1 MWNSVFHIGNSWK
14 MCFPQNLWKI
24 ILLVDEFTLGVQLN
38 CEYFVEVAKKQMP
51 FVIVSALVQ
60 LSWKRDYRLT
70 MSIFVTGKKKIC
82 FQLAM
87 LSDIFMVGPFSFK
100 AIKCEQM
107 QCMLGQLSGST
118 TAVLPLSSFVSCPDC
133 FSMAILLML
142 FCTAAFAIIKKTF
155 NNHSKKSAK
164 FATLGKVKGTVA
176 RCRGILYC

>member
-1 MWNSVFHIGNSWK
+1 
-14 MCFPQNLWKI
+14 
-24 ILLVDEFTLGVQLN
+24 
-38 CEYFVEVAKKQMP
+38 MP

-142 FCTAAFAIIKKTF
+142 FCTAAFAIIKKKKLSTITA
-155 NNHSKKSAK
+155 KKSPK
-164 FATLGKVKGTVA
+164 FATLGKVEELLLDVGGFYTVKFYFTTPIIS
-176 RCRGILYC
+176 GLFEI

>member
-1 MWNSVFHIGNSWK
+1 MNS
-14 MCFPQNLWKI
+14 
-24 ILLVDEFTLGVQLN
+24 LLVYN

-142 FCTAAFAIIKKTF
+142 FCTAAFAIIKKNFTESQQKITKIC
-155 NNHSKKSAK
+155 NTGKSRGTIARWW
-164 FATLGKVKGTVA
+164 GK
-176 RCRGILYC
+176 LYCSKFYFTTTISVTSSLHQQQENSCPCFY